1 MQGFSLDNLA
11 EKVHFNKSRKYFEE
25 VLSSYN
31 NANYRSAV
39 VMLWSVAVCDM
50 VYKLQSLIDT
60 YEDKKA
66 KEILTKVKK
75 MQADEPK
82 SPLWELILL
91 DEVHEST
98 MLLDAAEYENL
109 RSLQKQRHLSAH
121 PILNAESELH
131 SPNKD
136 TVRALLRNTLEGLL
150 VKPPFYTQKIVD
162 EFLQDIGEASDALST
177 RDKVRSYITSRY
189 LNRIK
194 PKVELSLFKS
204 LWKLVFKLKTGECEK
219 NRRVNYEALFVLFE
233 RNRADVLLAIQDEP
247 DYYNSIP
254 TEGEPIDF
262 LVMFLSTNDQLYHAL
277 SNDAKLKIKHCI
289 SNTDI
294 GKTVGWYVKDGLDK
308 HLEDLCNWIVS
319 DEKPEFKN
327 SHFEVL
333 LTLSDTK
340 EWEQKV
346 CQIASIFY
354 SSSQSFDQADKRF
367 QVAIVPNLP
376 MFTKASLEF
385 LVCKIETNS
394 QCYWRGRAEQNYKI
408 LLEHAEKVELK
419 LEDLDAP
426 NFHRVVGINVVP

>member
-1 MQGFSLDNLA
+1 LCKGL
-11 EKVHFNKSRKYFEE
+11 NKSKKYFEE

-31 NANYRSAV
+31 NSNYRSAV

-50 VYKLQSLIDT
+50 VYKLQSLVDT
-60 YEDKKA
+60 YRDTKA
-66 KEILTKVKK
+66 QEILRNVKK
-75 MQADEPK
+75 MQTDDPK
-82 SPLWELILL
+82 SPLWELTLL
-91 DEVHEST
+91 DEVYKGT

-121 PILNAESELH
+121 PILNTDSELH

-136 TVRALLRNTLEGLL
+136 TVRAFLRNTLEGLL

-177 RDKVRSYITSRY
+177 RGKVRSYITSRY

-204 LWKLVFKLKTGECEK
+204 LWKLVFKLKDGECEK
-219 NRRVNYEALFVLFE
+219 NRRVNYHALFVLFE
-233 RNRADVLLAIQDEP
+233 RNHAEVLLAVKGEP

-254 TEGEPIDF
+254 TDGKPIEF
-262 LVMFLSTNDQLYHAL
+262 LVIFLSINYQLYDVL
-277 SNDAKLKIKHCI
+277 SDDAKLKVKHCV
-289 SNTDI
+289 SNTNI
-294 GKTVGWYVKDGLDK
+294 GKTVGWYVKGSLEK
-308 HLEDLCNWIVS
+308 HSEDICNWITS

-327 SHFEVL
+327 SDFEFL
-333 LTLSDTK
+333 FSLSDTK

-376 MFTKASLEF
+376 MFTKDSLEF